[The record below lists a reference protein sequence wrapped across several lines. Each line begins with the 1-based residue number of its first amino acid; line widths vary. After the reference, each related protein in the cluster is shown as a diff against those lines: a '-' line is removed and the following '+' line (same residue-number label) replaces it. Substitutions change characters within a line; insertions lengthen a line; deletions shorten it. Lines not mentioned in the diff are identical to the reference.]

1 MGNCIIICR
10 NLIIFAGNVIIKL
23 DLINSKIKTFSIV
36 PGIIARIFIIFS
48 VLQLVSPFL
57 LISVFFGINCFQKVP
72 STGIKLEQRPLKQ
85 QKRICLVKNQTQ
97 KIMSFNIRCGINRK
111 SIFNIEKTA
120 ASIRDAGV
128 SVVGVQEVTD
138 NGQNGRWVGTT
149 CISGEE
155 NNKKENQAKR
165 LSELTGLKY
174 FEYFGVH
181 NLASGGTFGVSILS
195 THKILERKTYKYRRW
210 KGRDQR
216 GALAVRID
224 LNEKSNETPLKKMEG
239 WFVVTHLQNDV
250 TGLEQQDEAV
260 ELLSFLAT
268 LKGTEF
274 VVIMGDF
281 NSTPNFSAPKVIE
294 RIYGPCLAQRE
305 CVRADK
311 MQGTFPNGC
320 GAIKIDYIWF
330 KSCVADNIYPIKF
343 DVLNDDEASD
353 HFPIVGTLTF

>member
-1 MGNCIIICR
+1 MGKENCSICR

-36 PGIIARIFIIFS
+36 PGIIARLFILP
-48 VLQLVSPFL
+48 VLLLVSPFL
-57 LISVFFGINCFQKVP
+57 LISVFLGINCFQKVP
-72 STGIKLEQRPLKQ
+72 SSGKKLEKGPLKQ
-85 QKRICLVKNQTQ
+85 QKRLVKNQTQ

-128 SVVGVQEVTD
+128 SVIGIQEVTD

-155 NNKKENQAKR
+155 NHKKENQAKR

-181 NLASGGTFGVSILS
+181 NLVRGGTFGVSILS
-195 THKILERKTYKYRRW
+195 SHKILETKTYKYKRW
-210 KGRDQR
+210 RGRDQR

-224 LNEKSNETPLKKMEG
+224 LNEMSNETPFKKMEG

-250 TGLEQQDEAV
+250 TGLEQQDEAM

-281 NSTPNFSAPKVIE
+281 NSTPKFSAPKIIS

-330 KSCVADNIYPIKF
+330 KSCVADNIYPINF
-343 DVLNDDEASD
+343 NVLNDDEASD